1 MATTPTNK
9 PIPSED
15 PRDLKF
21 NAGKIDEVVTSD
33 AHCYTDRF
41 GVRRW
46 TIAGFQYTAEE
57 AIRNYGYITMDS
69 FEDGATLT
77 LPNQTLRYETNG
89 EYYRWDGEFPKN
101 VPAGST
107 PETSGGVGLGAWVS
121 VGDASLRS
129 QLSDPDGATKY
140 PGLQIARWRDT
151 FDPRGWNAKGDGV
164 TDDTSALNGVLN
176 AAPVGQKINGNG
188 KTYKVT
194 SLPDISRF
202 VNTRFVYERIPGQP
216 LFYASEDFIQ
226 GELFKIT
233 DTPWYNAWTQDKTF
247 VYDNVIYA
255 PFMAGDRHGV
265 NNLHVAWVRSG
276 DDGRTWTTPEW
287 LTDLHENYPTV
298 NYHCMSM
305 GVVRNRLFAVIE
317 TRTVSGNKLQ
327 VAELWDRPMS
337 RSLRAYGGITKA
349 ANQQVAYIRITDHGL
364 FAGDFVNFSNSGVT
378 GVTGNM
384 TVTTVIDKNTFTVTT
399 QNTQDVDQ
407 NNEGRYWSF
416 GTSFHSSPWR
426 KTSLGTIPSFVDG
439 STPVTEIHSFATI
452 SDNSFAVGYHNGDI
466 GPRELGI
473 LYFSDAFGSP
483 GSFVRRRIPAEYEAN
498 ASEPC
503 VKYYDGILYLT
514 TRGTLST
521 QPGSSLHRSSDLG
534 TSWNSLRFPN
544 NVHHSNLPFAKVGD
558 ELIIFGSERAFGE
571 WEGGEPDNRYAGNYP
586 RTFMTRVN
594 VNEWSLDNVEWVNV
608 TDQIYQGGIVNS
620 AVGVGSVCIKDNWL
634 YYIFGGED
642 FLNPWSIGDNNRK
655 YPYVHDGHPADLYC
669 FRVKIKQ
676 EEFVSR
682 DFVYGATPNRTLPTF
697 MSTSGVRT
705 VPVPVDFTDDVAV
718 QSLTVHAGTSG
729 QVRAE
734 VKLEG
739 NYAIIAKK
747 VPSDDVTAQR
757 LIVSGGETTSS
768 ADGAMI
774 TLHGS
779 GSSTPRRAVY
789 NALEHLFENGDVKP
803 YLNNVN
809 ALGGPG
815 NRFSTV
821 YLGSNPVVTSDGTL
835 KTEPVVFDDAFL
847 DAWGDVHY
855 IMYQWLDAVQLKGND
870 ARIHFGVIAQQIRD
884 VFIAHSLMDENS
896 TDCRYAV
903 LCYDKYP
910 RITDMVFSHNEIVE
924 HTDDEG
930 NVTTT
935 EEPVYTEVVIHEEGE
950 EWGVRP
956 DGIFFAEAAYQR
968 RKLERIEARLSA
980 LEQK

>member
-1 MATTPTNK
+1 
-9 PIPSED
+9 
-15 PRDLKF
+15 
-21 NAGKIDEVVTSD
+21 
-33 AHCYTDRF
+33 
-41 GVRRW
+41 
-46 TIAGFQYTAEE
+46 
-57 AIRNYGYITMDS
+57 
-69 FEDGATLT
+69 
-77 LPNQTLRYETNG
+77 
-89 EYYRWDGEFPKN
+89 
-101 VPAGST
+101 
-107 PETSGGVGLGAWVS
+107 
-121 VGDASLRS
+121 
-129 QLSDPDGATKY
+129 
-140 PGLQIARWRDT
+140 
-151 FDPRGWNAKGDGV
+151 
-164 TDDTSALNGVLN
+164 
-176 AAPVGQKINGNG
+176 
-188 KTYKVT
+188 
-194 SLPDISRF
+194 
-202 VNTRFVYERIPGQP
+202 
-216 LFYASEDFIQ
+216 
-226 GELFKIT
+226 
-233 DTPWYNAWTQDKTF
+233 
-247 VYDNVIYA
+247 
-255 PFMAGDRHGV
+255 
-265 NNLHVAWVRSG
+265 
-276 DDGRTWTTPEW
+276 
-287 LTDLHENYPTV
+287 
-298 NYHCMSM
+298 
-305 GVVRNRLFAVIE
+305 VIE

-337 RSLRAYGGITKA
+337 RSLRVYGGITKA

-747 VPSDDVTAQR
+747 VPSDDVTA
-757 LIVSGGETTSS
+757 
-768 ADGAMI
+768 
-774 TLHGS
+774 
-779 GSSTPRRAVY
+779 
-789 NALEHLFENGDVKP
+789 
-803 YLNNVN
+803 
-809 ALGGPG
+809 
-815 NRFSTV
+815 
-821 YLGSNPVVTSDGTL
+821 
-835 KTEPVVFDDAFL
+835 
-847 DAWGDVHY
+847 
-855 IMYQWLDAVQLKGND
+855 
-870 ARIHFGVIAQQIRD
+870 
-884 VFIAHSLMDENS
+884 
-896 TDCRYAV
+896 
-903 LCYDKYP
+903 
-910 RITDMVFSHNEIVE
+910 
-924 HTDDEG
+924 
-930 NVTTT
+930 
-935 EEPVYTEVVIHEEGE
+935 
-950 EWGVRP
+950 
-956 DGIFFAEAAYQR
+956 
-968 RKLERIEARLSA
+968 
-980 LEQK
+980 

>member
-1 MATTPTNK
+1 
-9 PIPSED
+9 
-15 PRDLKF
+15 
-21 NAGKIDEVVTSD
+21 
-33 AHCYTDRF
+33 
-41 GVRRW
+41 
-46 TIAGFQYTAEE
+46 
-57 AIRNYGYITMDS
+57 
-69 FEDGATLT
+69 
-77 LPNQTLRYETNG
+77 
-89 EYYRWDGEFPKN
+89 
-101 VPAGST
+101 
-107 PETSGGVGLGAWVS
+107 
-121 VGDASLRS
+121 
-129 QLSDPDGATKY
+129 
-140 PGLQIARWRDT
+140 
-151 FDPRGWNAKGDGV
+151 
-164 TDDTSALNGVLN
+164 
-176 AAPVGQKINGNG
+176 
-188 KTYKVT
+188 
-194 SLPDISRF
+194 
-202 VNTRFVYERIPGQP
+202 
-216 LFYASEDFIQ
+216 
-226 GELFKIT
+226 
-233 DTPWYNAWTQDKTF
+233 
-247 VYDNVIYA
+247 
-255 PFMAGDRHGV
+255 
-265 NNLHVAWVRSG
+265 
-276 DDGRTWTTPEW
+276 
-287 LTDLHENYPTV
+287 
-298 NYHCMSM
+298 
-305 GVVRNRLFAVIE
+305 
-317 TRTVSGNKLQ
+317 
-327 VAELWDRPMS
+327 
-337 RSLRAYGGITKA
+337 
-349 ANQQVAYIRITDHGL
+349 
-364 FAGDFVNFSNSGVT
+364 
-378 GVTGNM
+378 
-384 TVTTVIDKNTFTVTT
+384 
-399 QNTQDVDQ
+399 
-407 NNEGRYWSF
+407 
-416 GTSFHSSPWR
+416 WR

-789 NALEHLFENGDVKP
+789 NA
-803 YLNNVN
+803 
-809 ALGGPG
+809 
-815 NRFSTV
+815 
-821 YLGSNPVVTSDGTL
+821 
-835 KTEPVVFDDAFL
+835 
-847 DAWGDVHY
+847 
-855 IMYQWLDAVQLKGND
+855 
-870 ARIHFGVIAQQIRD
+870 
-884 VFIAHSLMDENS
+884 
-896 TDCRYAV
+896 
-903 LCYDKYP
+903 
-910 RITDMVFSHNEIVE
+910 
-924 HTDDEG
+924 
-930 NVTTT
+930 
-935 EEPVYTEVVIHEEGE
+935 
-950 EWGVRP
+950 
-956 DGIFFAEAAYQR
+956 
-968 RKLERIEARLSA
+968 
-980 LEQK
+980 

>member
-1 MATTPTNK
+1 MTDITANVIVSMPSQLFTMARSFKAVANGK
-9 PIPSED
+9 IYI
-15 PRDLKF
+15 
-21 NAGKIDEVVTSD
+21 GKID
-33 AHCYTDRF
+33 TDPVNPENRIQ
-41 GVRRW
+41 V
-46 TIAGFQYTAEE
+46 YVE
-57 AIRNYGYITMDS
+57 N
-69 FEDGATLT
+69 EDGSHVPVSQPIIINAAGYPVYNGRIAKFVTVQGHSMAVYDAYGVQQFYFQNVLKYD
-77 LPNQTLRYETNG
+77 PDQLRQ
-89 EYYRWDGEFPKN
+89 
-101 VPAGST
+101 
-107 PETSGGVGLGAWVS
+107 
-121 VGDASLRS
+121 
-129 QLSDPDGATKY
+129 QLEDPDGANKY
-140 PGLQIARWRDT
+140 PKLQIARWRDSY
-151 FDPRGWNAKGDGV
+151 DVRGWGAIGDGV
-164 TDDTSALNGVLN
+164 HDDTSALSELLSVATG
-176 AAPVGQKINGNG
+176 GEKIDGRG
-188 KTYKVT
+188 LTFKVST
-194 SLPDISRF
+194 LPDVSRF
-202 VNTRFVYERIPGQP
+202 KNARFLFERIPGQP
-216 LFYASEDFIQ
+216 LFYVSEDFIQ

-276 DDGRTWTTPEW
+276 DDGKTWTTPEW

-337 RSLRAYGGITKA
+337 RSLRVYGGITKA

-676 EEFVSR
+676 E
-682 DFVYGATPNRTLPTF
+682 
-697 MSTSGVRT
+697 
-705 VPVPVDFTDDVAV
+705 
-718 QSLTVHAGTSG
+718 
-729 QVRAE
+729 
-734 VKLEG
+734 
-739 NYAIIAKK
+739 
-747 VPSDDVTAQR
+747 
-757 LIVSGGETTSS
+757 
-768 ADGAMI
+768 
-774 TLHGS
+774 
-779 GSSTPRRAVY
+779 
-789 NALEHLFENGDVKP
+789 
-803 YLNNVN
+803 
-809 ALGGPG
+809 
-815 NRFSTV
+815 
-821 YLGSNPVVTSDGTL
+821 
-835 KTEPVVFDDAFL
+835 
-847 DAWGDVHY
+847 
-855 IMYQWLDAVQLKGND
+855 
-870 ARIHFGVIAQQIRD
+870 
-884 VFIAHSLMDENS
+884 
-896 TDCRYAV
+896 
-903 LCYDKYP
+903 
-910 RITDMVFSHNEIVE
+910 
-924 HTDDEG
+924 
-930 NVTTT
+930 
-935 EEPVYTEVVIHEEGE
+935 
-950 EWGVRP
+950 
-956 DGIFFAEAAYQR
+956 
-968 RKLERIEARLSA
+968 
-980 LEQK
+980 

>member
-1 MATTPTNK
+1 MATVPTNK

-21 NAGKIDEVVTSD
+21 NAGKIDEVVTGNN
-33 AHCYTDRF
+33 HYYTDRF

-77 LPNQTLRYETNG
+77 LPNQTLRYEANG

-140 PGLQIARWRDT
+140 PDLQIARWRDT

-202 VNTRFVYERIPGQP
+202 VNTRFVYERIHGQP

-276 DDGRTWTTPEW
+276 DDGKTWTTPEW

-337 RSLRAYGGITKA
+337 RSLRVYGGITKA

-364 FAGDFVNFSNSGVT
+364 FAGDFVNFSSSGVT

-483 GSFVRRRIPAEYEAN
+483 GSFVRRRIPVEYEAN

-534 TSWNSLRFPN
+534 TSWNSLHFPN

-757 LIVSGGETTSS
+757 LIVSGGESTSS

-803 YLNNVN
+803 YLDNVN

-815 NRFSTV
+815 NRFTTA
-821 YLGSNPVVTSDGTL
+821 YLGSNLIVTSNGEK

-884 VFIAHSLMDENS
+884 VFIAHGLMDENS

-910 RITDMVFSHNEIVE
+910 RMTDMVFSHNEIVE

-956 DGIFFAEAAYQR
+956 DVIFFAEAAYQR